1 LAECQVI
8 CVDPSRVSEVWPHVA
23 HFIEAAAARGD
34 LTTYDDLKH
43 SVFERGCLLWLAYC
57 KQNIEAAAITDL
69 MRSAKSKVCIVTAC
83 GGVNYQRWLPLLEK
97 IEEFARAEG
106 CDCVR
111 IFGRHGWKRLLK
123 NYTETKIVLERRL
136 T

>member
-23 HFIEAAAARGD
+23 HFIKAAAERGD
-34 LTTYDDLKH
+34 LTTYESLRA
-43 SVFERGCLLWLAYC
+43 SVFERGSLLWLAC
-57 KQNIEAAAITDL
+57 CGHNIEAAAITEL

-83 GGVNYQRWLPLLEK
+83 GGVDMKRWLPLLEK
-97 IEEFARAEG
+97 IEDFAQDEG

-111 IFGRHGWKRLLK
+111 IFGRRGWKRLLK
-123 NYTETKIVLERRL
+123 HYTENKIVLERRL